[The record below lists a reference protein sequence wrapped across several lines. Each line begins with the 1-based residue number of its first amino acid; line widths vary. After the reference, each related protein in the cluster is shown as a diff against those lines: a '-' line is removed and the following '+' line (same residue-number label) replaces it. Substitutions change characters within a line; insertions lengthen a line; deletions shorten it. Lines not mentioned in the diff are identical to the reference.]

1 MDAQSNNPVSDKE
14 NRENKWQDCPAHK
27 PKSSHCFSIFKLVFL
42 VHDVENRVNEDDD
55 KWVHEGDNHPDIH
68 HLDVGGLGH

>member
-1 MDAQSNNPVSDKE
+1 MNAKSNDPVSDKKYGKYTGQ
-14 NRENKWQDCPAHK
+14 NFPANK
-27 PKSSHCFSIFKLVFL
+27 PKSSHGLAILKFVFL
-42 VHDVENRVNEDDD
+42 VQDVEQRMNEDDD